1 MTKYDLCPIPH
12 DLKRGENCKMEE
24 LDSMEWRHI
33 KQLLVSQFSFLVF
46 SGNRVYLLF
55 THRTFRFLNP
65 CQEKIRKENAV
76 KYAILYTELDDH
88 WSSSEGAKIS
98 IYFTSIIGHQ
108 QLRLNWT
115 GGIVDRVQ
123 IDILELSTD
132 QWPCQSTTWPICY
145 SLLIWETRAQRTMI
159 LRRAD
164 LSMSKHHMTY
174 SPTWPPAWNLQ
185 ANVMEM

>member
-1 MTKYDLCPIPH
+1 M
-12 DLKRGENCKMEE
+12 GE
-24 LDSMEWRHI
+24 LDSLEWRHM
-33 KQLLVSQFSFLVF
+33 KPLLVRQFSFLVF

-76 KYAILYTELDDH
+76 KYAILYTELNDH
-88 WSSSEGAKIS
+88 WSSSEVAKIS

-159 LRRAD
+159 LRRAG
-164 LSMSKHHMTY
+164 LFTVQWPCQSCT
-174 SPTWPPAWNLQ
+174 TWPIHPHDHQ
-185 ANVMEM
+185 HGIYKQM

>member
-1 MTKYDLCPIPH
+1 
-12 DLKRGENCKMEE
+12 MEE
-24 LDSMEWRHI
+24 LDSLEWRHI
-33 KQLLVSQFSFLVF
+33 KPLLVSQFSFLVF
-46 SGNRVYLLF
+46 SGNRVCLLF

-88 WSSSEGAKIS
+88 WSSSEVAKIS

-145 SLLIWETRAQRTMI
+145 SLLIWETRVKELWFWDELTCPWQSCT
-159 LRRAD
+159 
-164 LSMSKHHMTY
+164 
-174 SPTWPPAWNLQ
+174 TWPIHPHDHQHRISKQMWWKCKS
-185 ANVMEM
+185 ANVMGM

>member
-1 MTKYDLCPIPH
+1 MIYAQFLMIW
-12 DLKRGENCKMEE
+12 RGGENCKMEE
-24 LDSMEWRHI
+24 LDSLEWRHI
-33 KQLLVSQFSFLVF
+33 KPLLVSQFSFLVF

-88 WSSSEGAKIS
+88 WSSSEVAKIS

-123 IDILELSTD
+123 IDIWSCRL
-132 QWPCQSTTWPICY
+132 PI
-145 SLLIWETRAQRTMI
+145 SNP
-159 LRRAD
+159 
-164 LSMSKHHMTY
+164 HMTY
-174 SPTWPPAWNLQ
+174 SPAHLHARKCESKVNWISVSGRRCDSWA
-185 ANVMEM
+185 

>member
-1 MTKYDLCPIPH
+1 MIYAQF
-12 DLKRGENCKMEE
+12 LKIWRGGENCKMEE
-24 LDSMEWRHI
+24 LDSLEWRHI
-33 KQLLVSQFSFLVF
+33 KPLLVRQFSFLVF